1 MAAYETACCGA
12 RVNEAWLRRWE
23 ADDQKMVCPRCKERV
38 RDFDDCT
45 VVGRLQDCETRA
57 DRE

>member
-23 ADDQKMVCPRCKERV
+23 KENLVCPRCKEQV
-38 RDFDDCT
+38 QDFDDAT

>member
-12 RVNEAWLRRWE
+12 RVSSSWLKGWE
-23 ADDQKMVCPRCKERV
+23 ADENVVCPRCKSPV
-38 RDFDDCT
+38 DCIDDAT